1 MYEDFKDMVE
11 DLQLVIPSTFEECFT
26 YELQILYLKRLIDDI
41 EPGGDYQEEIDNINR
56 KLVTLQSE
64 VVKLKNDVNNLNPDE
79 VQRKLDAMQTE
90 INGVKTS
97 IQTITQNVTT
107 LTGNVNNNTTD
118 IETLTGEMTN
128 VKNTLKNKQNKLTF
142 DATPTAGSQN
152 PVTSDGIKRA
162 IDNIDVGNVQGQLD
176 AIKTEQ
182 TEQNTKIS
190 ANKTEIDS
198 VKEGLAGKQNV
209 LTFDATPT
217 AGSQNPVT
225 SDGIKRAIDN
235 IDVGNV
241 QGQLDAI
248 KTEQTEQN
256 TKISA
261 NKTEIDSVKEG
272 LAGKQNVLTFD
283 ATPTAGSQN
292 PVTSDGI
299 KRAIDNIDVGNVQG
313 QLDAIKT
320 EQTEQNKKIS
330 DNKTAVDSVKES
342 VANQET
348 DITALQETTAGHTT
362 AIEGLQTGKQ
372 NVLTFDATPTA
383 GSQNPV
389 TSDGIKKAIDA
400 SAGGGGG
407 GGTGECDYVV
417 KTLTS
422 SFSLNLTN
430 NKTVAYEIYGGTIVR
445 HTDITIQSISVYAG
459 DGKLLINL
467 PKADNTFSHENLAC
481 YVVLKNIG
489 GGYAQ
494 VPVITKNTGVAL
506 SFNAGPIIVDIN
518 NRLYIIFVFYNLTP
532 IS

>member
-26 YELQILYLKRLIDDI
+26 YELQILYLKQLIDNI
-41 EPGGDYQEEIDNINR
+41 EPGGDYQEEIDNINK
-56 KLVTLQSE
+56 KLVALQSE
-64 VVKLKNDVNNLNPDE
+64 VTKLKNDVNNLNPDE

-118 IETLTGEMTN
+118 IETLTGEMTD

-162 IDNIDVGNVQGQLD
+162 IDNIDVGNVQEQLD
-176 AIKTEQ
+176 AIKQEQ

-190 ANKTEIDS
+190 SNKTEIDS
-198 VKEGLAGKQNV
+198 LKVDLAGKQNV
-209 LTFDATPT
+209 LTFDSTPT
-217 AGSQNPVT
+217 AGSNNPVT

-235 IDVGNV
+235 VDVGNV
-241 QGQLDAI
+241 Q
-248 KTEQTEQN
+248 E
-256 TKISA
+256 
-261 NKTEIDSVKEG
+261 
-272 LAGKQNVLTFD
+272 
-283 ATPTAGSQN
+283 
-292 PVTSDGI
+292 
-299 KRAIDNIDVGNVQG
+299 

-330 DNKTAVDSVKES
+330 DNKNEIDSVKES

-372 NVLTFDATPTA
+372 NVLTFDSTPTA
-383 GSQNPV
+383 GSNNPV

-407 GGTGECDYVV
+407 GTGESDFVV

-422 SFSLNLTN
+422 SLSLNLTN
-430 NKTVAYEIYGGTIVR
+430 NKTVTYELSPSGIAR
-445 HTDITIQSISVYAG
+445 RTDIKISSISVLVG
-459 DGKLLINL
+459 SDEKVLINL

-481 YVVLKNIG
+481 YVKLTNIG
-489 GGYAQ
+489 DAYAQ
-494 VPVITKNTGVAL
+494 VPVKTKNTGVIL
-506 SFNAGPIIVDIN
+506 SFDAGPIIMDIN
-518 NRLYIIFVFYNLTP
+518 NHLYIVFVFYNLIP

>member
-26 YELQILYLKRLIDDI
+26 YELQILYLKRLIDNI

-64 VVKLKNDVNNLNPDE
+64 VTKLKNDVNNLNPDE

-107 LTGNVNNNTTD
+107 LTENVNTNTTD

-128 VKNTLKNKQNKLTF
+128 VKNTLNNKQNKLTF
-142 DATPTAGSQN
+142 DATPTAGSNN

-162 IDNIDVGNVQGQLD
+162 LDNIDVGNVQEQLD
-176 AIKTEQ
+176 VIKTEQ
-182 TEQNTKIS
+182 REQNTKIS

-198 VKEGLAGKQNV
+198 VKEDLAGKQNV

-217 AGSQNPVT
+217 AGSNNPVT
-225 SDGIKRAIDN
+225 SDGIKKALDN
-235 IDVGNV
+235 V
-241 QGQLDAI
+241 
-248 KTEQTEQN
+248 
-256 TKISA
+256 
-261 NKTEIDSVKEG
+261 
-272 LAGKQNVLTFD
+272 
-283 ATPTAGSQN
+283 
-292 PVTSDGI
+292 
-299 KRAIDNIDVGNVQG
+299 DVGNVQG

-372 NVLTFDATPTA
+372 NVLTFDTTPTA

-407 GGTGECDYVV
+407 GGGTGESDFVV

-422 SFSLNLTN
+422 SLSLNLTN
-430 NKTVAYEIYGGTIVR
+430 NKTVTYEIGSGTIVR
-445 HTDITIQSISVYAG
+445 RTDITIKSISVSVG
-459 DGKLLINL
+459 NGEKVLINL
-467 PKADNTFSHENLAC
+467 PKADNTWSHENLAC
-481 YVVLKNIG
+481 YVELKNIG
-489 GGYAQ
+489 GSYAQ
-494 VPVITKNTGVAL
+494 VPVKTTNTGIVL
-506 SFNAGPIIVDIN
+506 SFDAGPIIIDIN
-518 NRLYIIFVFYNLTP
+518 NHLYIVFVFYNLIP

>member
-26 YELQILYLKRLIDDI
+26 YELQILYLKRLIDNI
-41 EPGGDYQEEIDNINR
+41 EPGSDYQEEIDNINR

-64 VVKLKNDVNNLNPDE
+64 VNKLKNDVNNLNPDE

-107 LTGNVNNNTTD
+107 LTGNVNTNTTD
-118 IETLTGEMTN
+118 IETLTGELTN
-128 VKNTLKNKQNKLTF
+128 VKNTLNNKQNKLTF

-162 IDNIDVGNVQGQLD
+162 LDNIDVGNVQEQLD

-182 TEQNTKIS
+182 REQNTKIS
-190 ANKTEIDS
+190 SNKTEIDS
-198 VKEGLAGKQNV
+198 VKEDLAGKQNV

-217 AGSQNPVT
+217 AGSNNPVT

-235 IDVGNV
+235 VDVGNV
-241 QGQLDAI
+241 QEQLDAI
-248 KTEQTEQN
+248 K
-256 TKISA
+256 
-261 NKTEIDSVKEG
+261 
-272 LAGKQNVLTFD
+272 L
-283 ATPTAGSQN
+283 
-292 PVTSDGI
+292 
-299 KRAIDNIDVGNVQG
+299 
-313 QLDAIKT
+313 

-330 DNKTAVDSVKES
+330 DNKTSVDSVKES

-407 GGTGECDYVV
+407 GGTGESDFVV

-422 SFSLNLTN
+422 SLSLNLTN
-430 NKTVAYEIYGGTIVR
+430 NKTVTYELSPSGVVR
-445 HTDITIQSISVYAG
+445 HTDIKISSISVTVG
-459 DGKLLINL
+459 SGEKVLINL
-467 PKADNTFSHENLAC
+467 PKADNTFSHENLSC
-481 YVVLKNIG
+481 YVELTNIG
-489 GGYAQ
+489 GTYAQ
-494 VPVITKNTGVAL
+494 VPVKTKNTGVVL
-506 SFNAGPIIVDIN
+506 SVDAGPIIMDIN
-518 NRLYIIFVFYNLTP
+518 NHLYIVFVFYNLIP

>member
-26 YELQILYLKRLIDDI
+26 YELQILYLKRLIDNI

-64 VVKLKNDVNNLNPDE
+64 VTKLKNDVNNLNPDE

-128 VKNTLKNKQNKLTF
+128 VKNTLNNKQNKLTF
-142 DATPTAGSQN
+142 DATPTAGSNN

-162 IDNIDVGNVQGQLD
+162 LDNIDVGNVQEQLD

-182 TEQNTKIS
+182 REQNTKIS

-217 AGSQNPVT
+217 AGSNNPVT
-225 SDGIKRAIDN
+225 SDGIKKALDN
-235 IDVGNV
+235 VDVGNV
-241 QGQLDAI
+241 Q
-248 KTEQTEQN
+248 E
-256 TKISA
+256 
-261 NKTEIDSVKEG
+261 
-272 LAGKQNVLTFD
+272 
-283 ATPTAGSQN
+283 
-292 PVTSDGI
+292 
-299 KRAIDNIDVGNVQG
+299 

-407 GGTGECDYVV
+407 GTGESDFVV

-422 SFSLNLTN
+422 SLSLNLTN
-430 NKTVAYEIYGGTIVR
+430 NRTVTYEIGGGTLAR
-445 HTDITIQSISVYAG
+445 RTDITIQSISVSVG
-459 DGKLLINL
+459 NNEKVLINL
-467 PKADNTFSHENLAC
+467 PKAEDTWSHENLTC
-481 YVVLKNIG
+481 YVKLKNIG
-489 GGYAQ
+489 GNYAQ
-494 VPVITKNTGVAL
+494 VPVITKNTGVVL
-506 SFNAGPIIVDIN
+506 SVDAGPIIMEIN
-518 NRLYIIFVFYNLTP
+518 NRLYIVFMFYNLIP

>member
-26 YELQILYLKRLIDDI
+26 YELQILYLKNLIDNI

-64 VVKLKNDVNNLNPDE
+64 VAKLKNDVNNLNPDE

-97 IQTITQNVTT
+97 IQTITHNVTT

-128 VKNTLKNKQNKLTF
+128 VKNTLNN
-142 DATPTAGSQN
+142 
-152 PVTSDGIKRA
+152 
-162 IDNIDVGNVQGQLD
+162 
-176 AIKTEQ
+176 
-182 TEQNTKIS
+182 
-190 ANKTEIDS
+190 
-198 VKEGLAGKQNV
+198 KQNV

-235 IDVGNV
+235 VDVGNV
-241 QGQLDAI
+241 Q
-248 KTEQTEQN
+248 E
-256 TKISA
+256 
-261 NKTEIDSVKEG
+261 
-272 LAGKQNVLTFD
+272 
-283 ATPTAGSQN
+283 
-292 PVTSDGI
+292 
-299 KRAIDNIDVGNVQG
+299 

-330 DNKTAVDSVKES
+330 DNKTEIDSVKES

-407 GGTGECDYVV
+407 GGTGESDFVV

-422 SFSLNLTN
+422 SLSLNLTN
-430 NKTVAYEIYGGTIVR
+430 NKTVTYELSPSGVVR
-445 HTDITIQSISVYAG
+445 HTDIKISSISVSVG
-459 DGKLLINL
+459 TNEKVLINL

-481 YVVLKNIG
+481 YVQLTNIG
-489 GGYAQ
+489 GAYAQ
-494 VPVITKNTGVAL
+494 VPVKTKNTGVIL
-506 SFNAGPIIVDIN
+506 SVDAGPIIMDIN
-518 NRLYIIFVFYNLTP
+518 NHLYIVFAFYNLIP

>member
-26 YELQILYLKRLIDDI
+26 YELQILYLKKLIDNI

-56 KLVTLQSE
+56 KLVALQSE
-64 VVKLKNDVNNLNPDE
+64 VTKLKNDVNNLNPDE

-107 LTGNVNNNTTD
+107 LTGNVNTNTTD
-118 IETLTGEMTN
+118 IETLTGEMTD
-128 VKNTLKNKQNKLTF
+128 VKNTLNNKQNKLTF
-142 DATPTAGSQN
+142 DSTPTAGSNN

-162 IDNIDVGNVQGQLD
+162 LDNIDVGNVQEQLD
-176 AIKTEQ
+176 AIKQ
-182 TEQNTKIS
+182 
-190 ANKTEIDS
+190 
-198 VKEGLAGKQNV
+198 
-209 LTFDATPT
+209 
-217 AGSQNPVT
+217 
-225 SDGIKRAIDN
+225 
-235 IDVGNV
+235 
-241 QGQLDAI
+241 
-248 KTEQTEQN
+248 
-256 TKISA
+256 
-261 NKTEIDSVKEG
+261 
-272 LAGKQNVLTFD
+272 
-283 ATPTAGSQN
+283 
-292 PVTSDGI
+292 
-299 KRAIDNIDVGNVQG
+299 
-313 QLDAIKT
+313 

-383 GSQNPV
+383 GSNNPV

-407 GGTGECDYVV
+407 GTGESDFVV

-422 SFSLNLTN
+422 SLSLNIKN
-430 NKTVAYEIYGGTIVR
+430 NRTVTYELSPSGVVR
-445 HTDITIQSISVYAG
+445 HTDITISSISVSVG
-459 DGKLLINL
+459 NNEKVLINL

-481 YVVLKNIG
+481 YVQLNNIG
-489 GGYAQ
+489 GAYAQ
-494 VPVITKNTGVAL
+494 VPVKTKNTGIVTAID
-506 SFNAGPIIVDIN
+506 AGPIIMDIN
-518 NRLYIIFVFYNLTP
+518 NHLYIVFMFYNLIP

>member
-26 YELQILYLKRLIDDI
+26 YELQILYLKNLIDNI

-64 VVKLKNDVNNLNPDE
+64 VAKLKNDVNNLNPDE

-90 INGVKTS
+90 INGVKTN

-107 LTGNVNNNTTD
+107 LTGNVNANTTD

-128 VKNTLKNKQNKLTF
+128 VKNTLNNKQNKLTF
-142 DATPTAGSQN
+142 DATPTAGSNN

-162 IDNIDVGNVQGQLD
+162 LDNIDVGNVQEQLD

-190 ANKTEIDS
+190 NNKREIDS
-198 VKEGLAGKQNV
+198 VKNDLAGKQNV

-225 SDGIKRAIDN
+225 SDGIKKALDN
-235 IDVGNV
+235 VDVGNV

-248 KTEQTEQN
+248 K
-256 TKISA
+256 
-261 NKTEIDSVKEG
+261 
-272 LAGKQNVLTFD
+272 L
-283 ATPTAGSQN
+283 
-292 PVTSDGI
+292 
-299 KRAIDNIDVGNVQG
+299 
-313 QLDAIKT
+313 

-362 AIEGLQTGKQ
+362 AIEAIQTGKQ

-407 GGTGECDYVV
+407 GGGTGESDFVV

-422 SFSLNLTN
+422 SLSLNLTN
-430 NKTVAYEIYGGTIVR
+430 KKTVTYELSPSGVVR
-445 HTDITIQSISVYAG
+445 HTDIEISYISVSVRNNE
-459 DGKLLINL
+459 KVLINL
-467 PKADNTFSHENLAC
+467 PKADNTWSHENLAC
-481 YVVLKNIG
+481 YVQLKNIG
-489 GGYAQ
+489 GSYAQ
-494 VPVITKNTGVAL
+494 VPVKTKNTGVVL
-506 SFNAGPIIVDIN
+506 SIDAGPIIMDIN
-518 NRLYIIFVFYNLTP
+518 NHLYIVFMFYNLIP

>member
-26 YELQILYLKRLIDDI
+26 YELQILYLKRLIDNI

-64 VVKLKNDVNNLNPDE
+64 VAKLKNDVNNLNPDE

-162 IDNIDVGNVQGQLD
+162 IDNIDVGNVQEQLD

-182 TEQNTKIS
+182 REQNTKIS

-217 AGSQNPVT
+217 AGSNNPVT
-225 SDGIKRAIDN
+225 SDGIKRA
-235 IDVGNV
+235 
-241 QGQLDAI
+241 L
-248 KTEQTEQN
+248 
-256 TKISA
+256 
-261 NKTEIDSVKEG
+261 
-272 LAGKQNVLTFD
+272 
-283 ATPTAGSQN
+283 
-292 PVTSDGI
+292 
-299 KRAIDNIDVGNVQG
+299 DNIDVGNVQG

-407 GGTGECDYVV
+407 GGTGESDYVV

-422 SFSLNLTN
+422 SLSLNLTN
-430 NKTVAYEIYGGTIVR
+430 NKTVAYEIGGSTIVR
-445 HTDITIQSISVYAG
+445 HTDITIQSISVYVG
-459 DGKLLINL
+459 NGGKLLINL
-467 PKADNTFSHENLAC
+467 PKADNTLSHENLAC
-481 YVVLKNIG
+481 YVQLKNIG

-494 VPVITKNTGVAL
+494 VPVITKNTGVIL

-518 NRLYIIFVFYNLTP
+518 NRLYIIFVFYNLIP

>member
-26 YELQILYLKRLIDDI
+26 YELQILYLKRLIDNI

-64 VVKLKNDVNNLNPDE
+64 VTKLKNDVNNLNPDE

-128 VKNTLKNKQNKLTF
+128 VKNTLNNKQNKLTF
-142 DATPTAGSQN
+142 DATPTAGSNN

-162 IDNIDVGNVQGQLD
+162 LDNIDVGNVQEQLD

-182 TEQNTKIS
+182 REQNTKIS

-198 VKEGLAGKQNV
+198 VKEDLAGKQNV

-225 SDGIKRAIDN
+225 SDGIKKALDN
-235 IDVGNV
+235 VDVGNV
-241 QGQLDAI
+241 Q
-248 KTEQTEQN
+248 E
-256 TKISA
+256 
-261 NKTEIDSVKEG
+261 
-272 LAGKQNVLTFD
+272 
-283 ATPTAGSQN
+283 
-292 PVTSDGI
+292 
-299 KRAIDNIDVGNVQG
+299 

-330 DNKTAVDSVKES
+330 DNKTQIDSVKES

-362 AIEGLQTGKQ
+362 AIEALQTGKQ

-407 GGTGECDYVV
+407 GGTGESDFVV

-422 SFSLNLTN
+422 SLSLNLTN
-430 NKTVAYEIYGGTIVR
+430 KRTVAYEIGSGTIVR
-445 HTDITIQSISVYAG
+445 RTDITIQSISVSVG
-459 DGKLLINL
+459 TGEKVLINL
-467 PKADNTFSHENLAC
+467 PKADDTFSHENLAC
-481 YVVLKNIG
+481 YVQLTNIG
-489 GGYAQ
+489 GAYAQ
-494 VPVITKNTGVAL
+494 VPVKTKNTGVIL
-506 SFNAGPIIVDIN
+506 SVDAGPIIMDIN
-518 NRLYIIFVFYNLTP
+518 NHLYIIFVFYNLIP

>member
-26 YELQILYLKRLIDDI
+26 YELQILYLKRLIDNI

-64 VVKLKNDVNNLNPDE
+64 VAKLKNDVNNLNPDE

-107 LTGNVNNNTTD
+107 LTGEVNNNTTD

-128 VKNTLKNKQNKLTF
+128 VKNTLNNKQNKLTF
-142 DATPTAGSQN
+142 DATPTAGSNN

-162 IDNIDVGNVQGQLD
+162 IDNVDVGNVQEQLD
-176 AIKTEQ
+176 AIKLEQ
-182 TEQNTKIS
+182 TEQNKKIS
-190 ANKTEIDS
+190 DNKTAVDS
-198 VKEGLAGKQNV
+198 VKEDLAGKQNV

-217 AGSQNPVT
+217 AGSNNPVT

-235 IDVGNV
+235 VDVGNV
-241 QGQLDAI
+241 QEQLDAI
-248 KTEQTEQN
+248 K
-256 TKISA
+256 
-261 NKTEIDSVKEG
+261 
-272 LAGKQNVLTFD
+272 L
-283 ATPTAGSQN
+283 
-292 PVTSDGI
+292 
-299 KRAIDNIDVGNVQG
+299 
-313 QLDAIKT
+313 

-362 AIEGLQTGKQ
+362 AIEALQTGKQ
-372 NVLTFDATPTA
+372 NVLTFDSTPTA

-407 GGTGECDYVV
+407 GGGTGESDFVV

-422 SFSLNLTN
+422 SLSLNLTN
-430 NKTVAYEIYGGTIVR
+430 NRTVTYELSPSGVVR
-445 HTDITIQSISVYAG
+445 HTDITIQSISVLVG
-459 DGKLLINL
+459 NNGKVLINL
-467 PKADNTFSHENLAC
+467 PKDDNTFSHENLAC
-481 YVVLKNIG
+481 YVQLKNIG
-489 GGYAQ
+489 GAYTQ
-494 VPVITKNTGVAL
+494 VAVITKNTGIIL
-506 SFNAGPIIVDIN
+506 SVDAGPIIMDIN
-518 NRLYIIFVFYNLTP
+518 NNLYIVFCFYNLIP

>member
-26 YELQILYLKRLIDDI
+26 YELQILYLKNLIDNI

-56 KLVTLQSE
+56 KLVALQSE
-64 VVKLKNDVNNLNPDE
+64 VTKLKNDVNNLNPDE

-107 LTGNVNNNTTD
+107 LTGNVNANTTD

-128 VKNTLKNKQNKLTF
+128 VKNTLNNKQNKLTF
-142 DATPTAGSQN
+142 DATPTAGSQNPVTSDGIKKAIDNVDVGNVQEQLDAIKAEQTEQNNKISSNKREIDTVKGELSGKQNVLTFDSTPTAGSQN

-176 AIKTEQ
+176 AIK
-182 TEQNTKIS
+182 
-190 ANKTEIDS
+190 A
-198 VKEGLAGKQNV
+198 
-209 LTFDATPT
+209 
-217 AGSQNPVT
+217 
-225 SDGIKRAIDN
+225 
-235 IDVGNV
+235 
-241 QGQLDAI
+241 
-248 KTEQTEQN
+248 
-256 TKISA
+256 
-261 NKTEIDSVKEG
+261 
-272 LAGKQNVLTFD
+272 
-283 ATPTAGSQN
+283 
-292 PVTSDGI
+292 
-299 KRAIDNIDVGNVQG
+299 
-313 QLDAIKT
+313 

-372 NVLTFDATPTA
+372 NVLTFDSTPTA

-407 GGTGECDYVV
+407 GGGTGESDFVV

-422 SFSLNLTN
+422 SLLLNLTN
-430 NKTVAYEIYGGTIVR
+430 KKTVTYVLSSSGVVR
-445 HTDITIQSISVYAG
+445 DTDIEISSISVSLGYNE
-459 DGKLLINL
+459 KVLINL
-467 PKADNTFSHENLAC
+467 PKAENTWSHENLAC
-481 YVVLKNIG
+481 YVQLKNIG
-489 GGYAQ
+489 GAYAQ
-494 VPVITKNTGVAL
+494 VPVKTKNTGVVL
-506 SFNAGPIIVDIN
+506 SVDAGPIIMDIN
-518 NRLYIIFVFYNLTP
+518 NRLYIVFMFYNLVP

>member
-26 YELQILYLKRLIDDI
+26 YELQILYLKKLIDNI

-56 KLVTLQSE
+56 KLITLQGE
-64 VVKLKNDVNNLNPDE
+64 VAKLKNDVNNLNPDE

-107 LTGNVNNNTTD
+107 LTGNVNTNTTD

-128 VKNTLKNKQNKLTF
+128 VKNTLNNKQNKLTF

-162 IDNIDVGNVQGQLD
+162 LDNIDVGNVQEQLD

-182 TEQNTKIS
+182 TEQNNKIS
-190 ANKTEIDS
+190 SNKTEIDS
-198 VKEGLAGKQNV
+198 VKEELAGKQNV

-225 SDGIKRAIDN
+225 SDGIKRA
-235 IDVGNV
+235 
-241 QGQLDAI
+241 L
-248 KTEQTEQN
+248 
-256 TKISA
+256 
-261 NKTEIDSVKEG
+261 
-272 LAGKQNVLTFD
+272 
-283 ATPTAGSQN
+283 
-292 PVTSDGI
+292 
-299 KRAIDNIDVGNVQG
+299 DNIDVGNVQG

-330 DNKTAVDSVKES
+330 DNKTEIDSVKES

-362 AIEGLQTGKQ
+362 AIEALQTGKQ

-407 GGTGECDYVV
+407 GTGESDFVV

-422 SFSLNLTN
+422 SLSLNLKN
-430 NKTVAYEIYGGTIVR
+430 NRTVTYELSPSGVVR
-445 HTDITIQSISVYAG
+445 HTDIEISSITVSVG
-459 DGKLLINL
+459 TDEKVLISL
-467 PKADNTFSHENLAC
+467 PKNDNTFSHDNLAC
-481 YVVLKNIG
+481 YVQLKNIG
-489 GGYAQ
+489 GNYAQ
-494 VPVITKNTGVAL
+494 VPVKTKNTGVVT
-506 SFNAGPIIVDIN
+506 SIDAGPIIMDIN
-518 NRLYIIFVFYNLTP
+518 NHLYIVFMFYNLIP

>member
-26 YELQILYLKRLIDDI
+26 YELQILYLKNLIDNI

-64 VVKLKNDVNNLNPDE
+64 VAKLKNDVNNLNPDE

-107 LTGNVNNNTTD
+107 LTGNVNTNTTD

-128 VKNTLKNKQNKLTF
+128 VKNTLKN
-142 DATPTAGSQN
+142 
-152 PVTSDGIKRA
+152 
-162 IDNIDVGNVQGQLD
+162 
-176 AIKTEQ
+176 
-182 TEQNTKIS
+182 
-190 ANKTEIDS
+190 
-198 VKEGLAGKQNV
+198 KQNV

-241 QGQLDAI
+241 QEQLDAI
-248 KTEQTEQN
+248 EHEQTEQN

-261 NKTEIDSVKEG
+261 NKTEIDSVKEEM
-272 LAGKQNVLTFD
+272 AGKQNVLSFD

-299 KRAIDNIDVGNVQG
+299 KRAIDNVDVGNVQE

-330 DNKTAVDSVKES
+330 DNKTEIDSVKES

-372 NVLTFDATPTA
+372 NVLTFDTTPTA

-407 GGTGECDYVV
+407 GGTGESDYVV
-417 KTLTS
+417 KTLNS
-422 SFSLNLTN
+422 SLSLNNLTN
-430 NKTVAYEIYGGTIVR
+430 NKTITYELSPSGVVR
-445 HTDITIQSISVYAG
+445 HTDIKISSISLSVG
-459 DGKLLINL
+459 DGGKVLINL

-481 YVVLKNIG
+481 YVQLTNIG
-489 GGYAQ
+489 GAYAQ
-494 VPVITKNTGVAL
+494 VPVKTKNTGIIL
-506 SFNAGPIIVDIN
+506 SVDAGPIILDIN
-518 NRLYIIFVFYNLTP
+518 NHLYIVFVFYNLIP

>member
-1 MYEDFKDMVE
+1 MYEDFKDMIE

-26 YELQILYLKRLIDDI
+26 YELQILYLKRLIDNI

-56 KLVTLQSE
+56 KLVALQSE
-64 VVKLKNDVNNLNPDE
+64 VTKLKNDVNNLNPDE

-107 LTGNVNNNTTD
+107 LTGNVNTNTTD

-128 VKNTLKNKQNKLTF
+128 VKNTLNNKQNVLTF
-142 DATPTAGSQN
+142 DTTPTAGSNN

-162 IDNIDVGNVQGQLD
+162 IDNIDVGNVQEQLD
-176 AIKTEQ
+176 AIEQEQ

-190 ANKTEIDS
+190 SNKTEIDS
-198 VKEGLAGKQNV
+198 VKVDLAGKQNV

-217 AGSQNPVT
+217 AGSNNPVT

-235 IDVGNV
+235 VDVGNV
-241 QGQLDAI
+241 Q
-248 KTEQTEQN
+248 E
-256 TKISA
+256 
-261 NKTEIDSVKEG
+261 
-272 LAGKQNVLTFD
+272 
-283 ATPTAGSQN
+283 
-292 PVTSDGI
+292 
-299 KRAIDNIDVGNVQG
+299 

-330 DNKTAVDSVKES
+330 DNKTEIDSVKES

-372 NVLTFDATPTA
+372 NVLTFDTTPTA

-407 GGTGECDYVV
+407 GTGETQFKQHIFD
-417 KTLTS
+417 THA
-422 SFSLNLTN
+422 SFIISRTD
-430 NKTVAYEIYGGTIVR
+430 TVAYEPTSSGFVR
-445 HTDITIQSISVYAG
+445 HTDIAVGSVSFKDNDSVY
-459 DGKLLINL
+459 L
-467 PKADNTFSHENLAC
+467 PKSGVYSAIVNARVS
-481 YVVLKNIG
+481 LKRIG
-489 GGYAQ
+489 YFDTMIPVTLYPNGIGVGGSGAFF
-494 VPVITKNTGVAL
+494 TL
-506 SFNAGPIIVDIN
+506 DIN
-518 NRLYIIFVFYNLTP
+518 NTLYFVNLVYENKYV

>member
-26 YELQILYLKRLIDDI
+26 YELQILYLKKLIDNI

-64 VVKLKNDVNNLNPDE
+64 VTKLKNDVNNLNPDE

-107 LTGNVNNNTTD
+107 LTGNVNTNTTD

-128 VKNTLKNKQNKLTF
+128 VKNTLKNKQDKLTF
-142 DATPTAGSQN
+142 DSTPTAGSNN

-162 IDNIDVGNVQGQLD
+162 LDNIDVGNVQEQLD

-182 TEQNTKIS
+182 TEQNNKIS
-190 ANKTEIDS
+190 SNKTEIDS
-198 VKEGLAGKQNV
+198 VKEELAGKQNV

-235 IDVGNV
+235 VDVGNV
-241 QGQLDAI
+241 QEQLDAI
-248 KTEQTEQN
+248 KQ
-256 TKISA
+256 
-261 NKTEIDSVKEG
+261 
-272 LAGKQNVLTFD
+272 
-283 ATPTAGSQN
+283 
-292 PVTSDGI
+292 
-299 KRAIDNIDVGNVQG
+299 
-313 QLDAIKT
+313 

-372 NVLTFDATPTA
+372 NVLTFDSTPTA

-407 GGTGECDYVV
+407 GTGESNFVV
-417 KTLTS
+417 KTLTPS
-422 SFSLNLTN
+422 LSLNIKN
-430 NKTVAYEIYGGTIVR
+430 NRTVTYELSPAGIAR
-445 HTDITIQSISVYAG
+445 HTDITIQSISVIVGYNE
-459 DGKLLINL
+459 KVLINL
-467 PKADNTFSHENLAC
+467 PKGDNTFSHENLAC
-481 YVVLKNIG
+481 YVQLTNIG
-489 GGYAQ
+489 GAYAQ
-494 VPVITKNTGVAL
+494 VPVKTKNTGIIL
-506 SFNAGPIIVDIN
+506 SVDAGPIIMDIN
-518 NRLYIIFVFYNLTP
+518 NRLYIVFVFYNLIP

>member
-26 YELQILYLKRLIDDI
+26 YELQILYLKNLIDNI

-56 KLVTLQSE
+56 KLVALQSE
-64 VVKLKNDVNNLNPDE
+64 VTKLKNDVNNLNPDE

-107 LTGNVNNNTTD
+107 LTGNVNTNTTD

-128 VKNTLKNKQNKLTF
+128 VKNTLNNKQNVLTF

-152 PVTSDGIKRA
+152 PVTSAGIKRA
-162 IDNIDVGNVQGQLD
+162 LDNIDVGNVQEQLE
-176 AIKTEQ
+176 AIEREQ
-182 TEQNTKIS
+182 TEQNNKIS
-190 ANKTEIDS
+190 SNKTEIDS

-217 AGSQNPVT
+217 EGSNNPVT
-225 SDGIKRAIDN
+225 SDGIKKAIDN
-235 IDVGNV
+235 VDVGNV
-241 QGQLDAI
+241 Q
-248 KTEQTEQN
+248 E
-256 TKISA
+256 
-261 NKTEIDSVKEG
+261 
-272 LAGKQNVLTFD
+272 
-283 ATPTAGSQN
+283 
-292 PVTSDGI
+292 
-299 KRAIDNIDVGNVQG
+299 

-330 DNKTAVDSVKES
+330 DNKTAIDSVKES

-372 NVLTFDATPTA
+372 NVLTFDATPTE

-407 GGTGECDYVV
+407 GGGTGETQFKQHTFDSHVIF
-417 KTLTS
+417 TITR
-422 SFSLNLTN
+422 TD
-430 NKTVAYEIYGGTIVR
+430 TVAYEPTSTGFVR
-445 HTDITIQSISVYAG
+445 HTDMSVGSVSFMNSDSVY
-459 DGKLLINL
+459 L
-467 PKADNTFSHENLAC
+467 PKSGVYSAIVQAR
-481 YVVLKNIG
+481 
-489 GGYAQ
+489 
-494 VPVITKNTGVAL
+494 VAL
-506 SFNAGPIIVDIN
+506 KRIGYFDTMIPVTLYPNGIGVGGSGAFFTLDIN
-518 NRLYIIFVFYNLTP
+518 HTLYFVNLVYENKYV

>member
-26 YELQILYLKRLIDDI
+26 YELQILYLKRLIDNI

-56 KLVTLQSE
+56 KLVSLQSE
-64 VVKLKNDVNNLNPDE
+64 VTKLKNDVNNLNPDE

-97 IQTITQNVTT
+97 IQTITQNVTA
-107 LTGNVNNNTTD
+107 LTGNVNTNTTD

-128 VKNTLKNKQNKLTF
+128 VKNTLNNKQNVLTF
-142 DATPTAGSQN
+142 DATPTAGSNN

-162 IDNIDVGNVQGQLD
+162 LDNIDVGNVQEQLD

-182 TEQNTKIS
+182 REQNTKIS
-190 ANKTEIDS
+190 SNKTEIDA

-235 IDVGNV
+235 VDVGNV
-241 QGQLDAI
+241 QEQLDAI
-248 KTEQTEQN
+248 KTEQREQN
-256 TKISA
+256 TKISS
-261 NKTEIDSVKEG
+261 NKTEI
-272 LAGKQNVLTFD
+272 
-283 ATPTAGSQN
+283 
-292 PVTSDGI
+292 
-299 KRAIDNIDVGNVQG
+299 
-313 QLDAIKT
+313 
-320 EQTEQNKKIS
+320 
-330 DNKTAVDSVKES
+330 DSVKES

-362 AIEGLQTGKQ
+362 AIEALQTGKQ
-372 NVLTFDATPTA
+372 NVLTFDSTPTA

-407 GGTGECDYVV
+407 GGTGESDFVV

-422 SFSLNLTN
+422 SLSLNLTN
-430 NKTVAYEIYGGTIVR
+430 NKTVTYELSPSGVVR
-445 HTDITIQSISVYAG
+445 HTDVKISSISVSVG
-459 DGKLLINL
+459 NGEKVLINL

-481 YVVLKNIG
+481 YVQLTNIG
-489 GGYAQ
+489 GAYAQ
-494 VPVITKNTGVAL
+494 VPVKTKNTGIIL
-506 SFNAGPIIVDIN
+506 SVDAGPIIMDIN
-518 NRLYIIFVFYNLTP
+518 NHLYIVFVFYNLIP

>member
-26 YELQILYLKRLIDDI
+26 YELQILYLKNLIDNI

-56 KLVTLQSE
+56 KLVALQSE
-64 VVKLKNDVNNLNPDE
+64 VAKLKSDVNNLNPDE

-107 LTGNVNNNTTD
+107 LTGNVNTNTTD

-128 VKNTLKNKQNKLTF
+128 VKNTLNN
-142 DATPTAGSQN
+142 
-152 PVTSDGIKRA
+152 
-162 IDNIDVGNVQGQLD
+162 
-176 AIKTEQ
+176 
-182 TEQNTKIS
+182 
-190 ANKTEIDS
+190 
-198 VKEGLAGKQNV
+198 KQNV

-235 IDVGNV
+235 IDVSNV
-241 QGQLDAI
+241 QEQLDAI
-248 KTEQTEQN
+248 KLEQAEQN
-256 TKISA
+256 TKISD
-261 NKTEIDSVKEG
+261 NKREIDSVKVD
-272 LAGKQNVLTFD
+272 LSGKQNVLTFD

-299 KRAIDNIDVGNVQG
+299 KKAIDNIDVGNVQV
-313 QLDAIKT
+313 QLDAIKS
-320 EQTEQNKKIS
+320 EQTEQNTKIS
-330 DNKTAVDSVKES
+330 DNKMEIDSVKES

-407 GGTGECDYVV
+407 TGESEYVLKIIDKDLRLNIMNSATV
-417 KTLTS
+417 TYELS
-422 SFSLNLTN
+422 SSGVT
-430 NKTVAYEIYGGTIVR
+430 R
-445 HTDITIQSISVYAG
+445 RTDIEISYISVSADNRSKFLLHLPKDAYSISHDVLYG
-459 DGKLLINL
+459 
-467 PKADNTFSHENLAC
+467 
-481 YVVLKNIG
+481 YVELKNIG
-489 GGYAQ
+489 GCSAEI
-494 VPVITKNTGVAL
+494 PVRPTSRGIVIAKN
-506 SFNAGPIIVDIN
+506 SGPLILDIN
-518 NRLYIIFVFYNLTP
+518 NHLYIVFPSYNLTT

>member
-26 YELQILYLKRLIDDI
+26 YELQILYLKRLIDNI

-56 KLVTLQSE
+56 KLVSLQSE
-64 VVKLKNDVNNLNPDE
+64 VTKLKNDVNNLNPDE

-97 IQTITQNVTT
+97 IQTITQNVTA
-107 LTGNVNNNTTD
+107 LTGNVNTNTTD

-128 VKNTLKNKQNKLTF
+128 VKNTLNNKQNVLTFDATPTAGSNNPVTSDGIKRALDNIDVGNVQEQLDAIEQEQTEQNTKISDNKREIDTVKQSIAGKQDKLTF

-162 IDNIDVGNVQGQLD
+162 IDNVDVGNVQEQLD

-182 TEQNTKIS
+182 REQNTKIS
-190 ANKTEIDS
+190 SNKTEI
-198 VKEGLAGKQNV
+198 
-209 LTFDATPT
+209 
-217 AGSQNPVT
+217 
-225 SDGIKRAIDN
+225 
-235 IDVGNV
+235 
-241 QGQLDAI
+241 
-248 KTEQTEQN
+248 
-256 TKISA
+256 
-261 NKTEIDSVKEG
+261 
-272 LAGKQNVLTFD
+272 
-283 ATPTAGSQN
+283 
-292 PVTSDGI
+292 
-299 KRAIDNIDVGNVQG
+299 
-313 QLDAIKT
+313 
-320 EQTEQNKKIS
+320 
-330 DNKTAVDSVKES
+330 DSVKES

-362 AIEGLQTGKQ
+362 AIEALQTGKQ
-372 NVLTFDATPTA
+372 NVLTFDSTPTA

-407 GGTGECDYVV
+407 GGTGESDFVV

-422 SFSLNLTN
+422 SLSLNLTN
-430 NKTVAYEIYGGTIVR
+430 NKTVTYELSSSGVVR
-445 HTDITIQSISVYAG
+445 HTDIKISSISVSVG
-459 DGKLLINL
+459 TNEKVLINL

-481 YVVLKNIG
+481 YVQLTNIG
-489 GGYAQ
+489 DAYAQ
-494 VPVITKNTGVAL
+494 VPVKTKNTGIIL
-506 SFNAGPIIVDIN
+506 SVDAGPIIMDIN
-518 NRLYIIFVFYNLTP
+518 NHLYIVFVFYNLIP

>member
-1 MYEDFKDMVE
+1 M
-11 DLQLVIPSTFEECFT
+11 
-26 YELQILYLKRLIDDI
+26 
-41 EPGGDYQEEIDNINR
+41 
-56 KLVTLQSE
+56 
-64 VVKLKNDVNNLNPDE
+64 
-79 VQRKLDAMQTE
+79 
-90 INGVKTS
+90 
-97 IQTITQNVTT
+97 
-107 LTGNVNNNTTD
+107 
-118 IETLTGEMTN
+118 
-128 VKNTLKNKQNKLTF
+128 
-142 DATPTAGSQN
+142 
-152 PVTSDGIKRA
+152 
-162 IDNIDVGNVQGQLD
+162 
-176 AIKTEQ
+176 
-182 TEQNTKIS
+182 
-190 ANKTEIDS
+190 
-198 VKEGLAGKQNV
+198 
-209 LTFDATPT
+209 
-217 AGSQNPVT
+217 
-225 SDGIKRAIDN
+225 
-235 IDVGNV
+235 
-241 QGQLDAI
+241 DAI

-430 NKTVAYEIYGGTIVR
+430 NKTVAYEIGGGTIVR
-445 HTDITIQSISVYAG
+445 HTDITIQSISVYAA

-481 YVVLKNIG
+481 YVELKNIG

-494 VPVITKNTGVAL
+494 VPVITTNTGVAL
-506 SFNAGPIIVDIN
+506 SFNAGPIIVDIK

>member
-26 YELQILYLKRLIDDI
+26 YELQILYLKNLIDNI

-64 VVKLKNDVNNLNPDE
+64 VAKLKNDVNNLNPDE

-107 LTGNVNNNTTD
+107 LTGNVNTNTTD
-118 IETLTGEMTN
+118 IETLTGEMNN
-128 VKNTLKNKQNKLTF
+128 VKNTLKNKQDKLTF

-162 IDNIDVGNVQGQLD
+162 IDNIDVGNVQEQLD
-176 AIKTEQ
+176 AIEHEQ

-198 VKEGLAGKQNV
+198 VKEEMAGKQNV
-209 LTFDATPT
+209 LSFDATPT

-235 IDVGNV
+235 VDVGNV
-241 QGQLDAI
+241 Q
-248 KTEQTEQN
+248 E
-256 TKISA
+256 
-261 NKTEIDSVKEG
+261 
-272 LAGKQNVLTFD
+272 
-283 ATPTAGSQN
+283 
-292 PVTSDGI
+292 
-299 KRAIDNIDVGNVQG
+299 

-330 DNKTAVDSVKES
+330 DNKTEIDSVKES

-372 NVLTFDATPTA
+372 NVLTFDTTPTA

-407 GGTGECDYVV
+407 GGTGESDYVV
-417 KTLTS
+417 KTLNS
-422 SFSLNLTN
+422 SLSLNNLTN
-430 NKTVAYEIYGGTIVR
+430 NKTITYELSPSGVVR
-445 HTDITIQSISVYAG
+445 HTDIKISSISLSVG
-459 DGKLLINL
+459 DGGKVLINL

-481 YVVLKNIG
+481 YVQLTNIG
-489 GGYAQ
+489 GAYAQ
-494 VPVITKNTGVAL
+494 VPVKTKNTGIIL
-506 SFNAGPIIVDIN
+506 SVDAGPIILDIN
-518 NRLYIIFVFYNLTP
+518 NHLYIVFVFYNLIP

>member
-26 YELQILYLKRLIDDI
+26 YELQILYLKKLIDNI

-56 KLVTLQSE
+56 KLVALQSE
-64 VVKLKNDVNNLNPDE
+64 VTKLKNDVNNLNPDE

-107 LTGNVNNNTTD
+107 LTGNVNSNTTD

-128 VKNTLKNKQNKLTF
+128 VKNTLKNKQDKLTF
-142 DATPTAGSQN
+142 DATPTAGSNN

-162 IDNIDVGNVQGQLD
+162 LDNIDVGNVQEQLD

-182 TEQNTKIS
+182 REQNTKIS
-190 ANKTEIDS
+190 SNKTEIDS
-198 VKEGLAGKQNV
+198 VKEDLAGKQNV

-225 SDGIKRAIDN
+225 SDGIKKAIDN
-235 IDVGNV
+235 VDVGNV
-241 QGQLDAI
+241 QEQLDAI
-248 KTEQTEQN
+248 KQ
-256 TKISA
+256 
-261 NKTEIDSVKEG
+261 
-272 LAGKQNVLTFD
+272 
-283 ATPTAGSQN
+283 
-292 PVTSDGI
+292 
-299 KRAIDNIDVGNVQG
+299 
-313 QLDAIKT
+313 

-362 AIEGLQTGKQ
+362 AIEALQTEKQ

-407 GGTGECDYVV
+407 GGTGESDFVV

-422 SFSLNLTN
+422 SLKLNLKN
-430 NKTVAYEIYGGTIVR
+430 NKTVTYELSPSGVVR
-445 HTDITIQSISVYAG
+445 HTDITISSISVTVGYNE
-459 DGKLLINL
+459 KVLINL
-467 PKADNTFSHENLAC
+467 PKADNSFSHENLAC
-481 YVVLKNIG
+481 YVKLTNIG
-489 GGYAQ
+489 GAYAQ
-494 VPVITKNTGVAL
+494 VPVKTKNTGIATAID
-506 SFNAGPIIVDIN
+506 AGPIIMDIN
-518 NRLYIIFVFYNLTP
+518 NHLYVVFMFYNLIP

>member
-26 YELQILYLKRLIDDI
+26 YELQILYLKNLIDNI

-64 VVKLKNDVNNLNPDE
+64 VTKLKNDVNNLNPDE

-107 LTGNVNNNTTD
+107 LTGNVNTNTTD

-128 VKNTLKNKQNKLTF
+128 VKNTLNN
-142 DATPTAGSQN
+142 
-152 PVTSDGIKRA
+152 
-162 IDNIDVGNVQGQLD
+162 
-176 AIKTEQ
+176 
-182 TEQNTKIS
+182 
-190 ANKTEIDS
+190 
-198 VKEGLAGKQNV
+198 
-209 LTFDATPT
+209 
-217 AGSQNPVT
+217 
-225 SDGIKRAIDN
+225 
-235 IDVGNV
+235 
-241 QGQLDAI
+241 
-248 KTEQTEQN
+248 
-256 TKISA
+256 
-261 NKTEIDSVKEG
+261 
-272 LAGKQNVLTFD
+272 KQNVLTFD

-330 DNKTAVDSVKES
+330 DNKTEIDSVKES

-348 DITALQETTAGHTT
+348 DITSLQETTAGHTT

-407 GGTGECDYVV
+407 GGTGESDYVV

-422 SFSLNLTN
+422 SLSLNLTN
-430 NKTVAYEIYGGTIVR
+430 NKTVTYELSPSGVVR
-445 HTDITIQSISVYAG
+445 HTDIKISSISVSVG
-459 DGKLLINL
+459 TNEKVLINL

-481 YVVLKNIG
+481 YVQLTNIG
-489 GGYAQ
+489 GAYAQ
-494 VPVITKNTGVAL
+494 VPVKTKNTGVIL
-506 SFNAGPIIVDIN
+506 SVDAGPIIMDIN
-518 NRLYIIFVFYNLTP
+518 NHLYIVFVFYNSIP

>member
-26 YELQILYLKRLIDDI
+26 YELQILYLKKLIDNI

-64 VVKLKNDVNNLNPDE
+64 VTKLKNDVNNLNPDE

-118 IETLTGEMTN
+118 IETLTGEMAD
-128 VKNTLKNKQNKLTF
+128 VKNTLNNKQNVLTF

-162 IDNIDVGNVQGQLD
+162 LDNIDVGNVQEQLD
-176 AIKTEQ
+176 VIKTEQ
-182 TEQNTKIS
+182 REQNTKIS
-190 ANKTEIDS
+190 SNKTEIDS
-198 VKEGLAGKQNV
+198 VKEELAGKQNV

-235 IDVGNV
+235 VDVGNV
-241 QGQLDAI
+241 Q
-248 KTEQTEQN
+248 E
-256 TKISA
+256 
-261 NKTEIDSVKEG
+261 
-272 LAGKQNVLTFD
+272 
-283 ATPTAGSQN
+283 
-292 PVTSDGI
+292 
-299 KRAIDNIDVGNVQG
+299 

-330 DNKTAVDSVKES
+330 DNKTQIDSVKES

-372 NVLTFDATPTA
+372 NVLTFDSTPTA

-407 GGTGECDYVV
+407 GTGETQFTQHTFD
-417 KTLTS
+417 S
-422 SFSLNLTN
+422 HASFIITRTE
-430 NKTVAYEIYGGTIVR
+430 TVAYEPTSTGFVR
-445 HTDITIQSISVYAG
+445 HTDISVGSVSFNNNDSVY
-459 DGKLLINL
+459 L
-467 PKADNTFSHENLAC
+467 PKSGVYSAILHARVS
-481 YVVLKNIG
+481 LKHIG
-489 GGYAQ
+489 YFDTMIPVKLYPNGIGVGGYGAFF
-494 VPVITKNTGVAL
+494 TL
-506 SFNAGPIIVDIN
+506 DIN
-518 NRLYIIFVFYNLTP
+518 NRLYFVNLVYENKYV

>member
-26 YELQILYLKRLIDDI
+26 YELQILYLKNLIDNI

-64 VVKLKNDVNNLNPDE
+64 VTKLKNDVNNLNPDE

-90 INGVKTS
+90 INGVQTS

-107 LTGNVNNNTTD
+107 LTGNVNTNTTD

-128 VKNTLKNKQNKLTF
+128 VKNTLNN
-142 DATPTAGSQN
+142 
-152 PVTSDGIKRA
+152 
-162 IDNIDVGNVQGQLD
+162 
-176 AIKTEQ
+176 
-182 TEQNTKIS
+182 
-190 ANKTEIDS
+190 
-198 VKEGLAGKQNV
+198 KQNV

-241 QGQLDAI
+241 QEQLDAI
-248 KTEQTEQN
+248 EQEQTEQN
-256 TKISA
+256 NKISS
-261 NKTEIDSVKEG
+261 NKTEI
-272 LAGKQNVLTFD
+272 
-283 ATPTAGSQN
+283 
-292 PVTSDGI
+292 
-299 KRAIDNIDVGNVQG
+299 
-313 QLDAIKT
+313 
-320 EQTEQNKKIS
+320 
-330 DNKTAVDSVKES
+330 DSVKES

-348 DITALQETTAGHTT
+348 DITSLQETTAGHTT

-407 GGTGECDYVV
+407 GGTGESDYVV

-422 SFSLNLTN
+422 SLSLNLTN
-430 NKTVAYEIYGGTIVR
+430 NKTVTYELSPSGVVR
-445 HTDITIQSISVYAG
+445 HTDIKISSISVSVG
-459 DGKLLINL
+459 TNEKVLINL

-481 YVVLKNIG
+481 YVQLTNIG
-489 GGYAQ
+489 GAYAQ
-494 VPVITKNTGVAL
+494 VPVKTKNTGVIL
-506 SFNAGPIIVDIN
+506 SVDAGPIIMDIN
-518 NRLYIIFVFYNLTP
+518 NHLYIVFVFYNSIP

>member
-26 YELQILYLKRLIDDI
+26 YELQILYLKNLIDNI

-56 KLVTLQSE
+56 KLVALQSE
-64 VVKLKNDVNNLNPDE
+64 VTKLKNDVNNLNPDE

-107 LTGNVNNNTTD
+107 LTENVNTNTTD
-118 IETLTGEMTN
+118 IETLTSEMTN
-128 VKNTLKNKQNKLTF
+128 VKNTLKNKQDKLTF
-142 DATPTAGSQN
+142 DTTPTAGSNN

-162 IDNIDVGNVQGQLD
+162 IDNVDVGNVQEQLD
-176 AIKTEQ
+176 AIEQEQ

-190 ANKTEIDS
+190 DNKREIDT
-198 VKEGLAGKQNV
+198 VKQSLAGKQNV

-217 AGSQNPVT
+217 EGSQNPVT
-225 SDGIKRAIDN
+225 SDGIKKAIDN
-235 IDVGNV
+235 VDVGNV
-241 QGQLDAI
+241 QEQL
-248 KTEQTEQN
+248 N
-256 TKISA
+256 T
-261 NKTEIDSVKEG
+261 
-272 LAGKQNVLTFD
+272 
-283 ATPTAGSQN
+283 
-292 PVTSDGI
+292 
-299 KRAIDNIDVGNVQG
+299 
-313 QLDAIKT
+313 IKT

-330 DNKTAVDSVKES
+330 DNKTEIDSVKES
-342 VANQET
+342 IANQET

-407 GGTGECDYVV
+407 GTGETQFKQHIFD
-417 KTLTS
+417 THA
-422 SFSLNLTN
+422 SFIISRTD
-430 NKTVAYEIYGGTIVR
+430 TVAYEPTSSGFVR
-445 HTDITIQSISVYAG
+445 HTDIAVGSVSFKDNDSVY
-459 DGKLLINL
+459 L
-467 PKADNTFSHENLAC
+467 PKSGVYSAIVNARVS
-481 YVVLKNIG
+481 LKRIG
-489 GGYAQ
+489 YFDTMIPVTLYPNGIGVGGSGAFF
-494 VPVITKNTGVAL
+494 TL
-506 SFNAGPIIVDIN
+506 DIN
-518 NRLYIIFVFYNLTP
+518 NTLYFVNLVYENKYV

>member
-26 YELQILYLKRLIDDI
+26 YELQILYLKRLIDNI

-64 VVKLKNDVNNLNPDE
+64 VAKLKNDVNNLNPDE

-107 LTGNVNNNTTD
+107 LTENVNTNTTD
-118 IETLTGEMTN
+118 IETLTGEMAN
-128 VKNTLKNKQNKLTF
+128 VKNTLNN
-142 DATPTAGSQN
+142 
-152 PVTSDGIKRA
+152 
-162 IDNIDVGNVQGQLD
+162 
-176 AIKTEQ
+176 
-182 TEQNTKIS
+182 
-190 ANKTEIDS
+190 
-198 VKEGLAGKQNV
+198 
-209 LTFDATPT
+209 
-217 AGSQNPVT
+217 
-225 SDGIKRAIDN
+225 
-235 IDVGNV
+235 
-241 QGQLDAI
+241 
-248 KTEQTEQN
+248 
-256 TKISA
+256 
-261 NKTEIDSVKEG
+261 
-272 LAGKQNVLTFD
+272 KQNVLTFD

-330 DNKTAVDSVKES
+330 DNKTEIDSVKES

-372 NVLTFDATPTA
+372 NVLTFDTTPTA

-407 GGTGECDYVV
+407 GGTGESDFVV

-422 SFSLNLTN
+422 SLSLNLTN
-430 NKTVAYEIYGGTIVR
+430 NKTVTYELSPSGIVR
-445 HTDITIQSISVYAG
+445 HTDIKISSISVSVG
-459 DGKLLINL
+459 NGEKVLINL
-467 PKADNTFSHENLAC
+467 PKNDNTFSHENLAC
-481 YVVLKNIG
+481 YVQLTNIG
-489 GGYAQ
+489 GAYAQ
-494 VPVITKNTGVAL
+494 VPVKTKNTGVIL
-506 SFNAGPIIVDIN
+506 SVDAGPIIMDVN
-518 NRLYIIFVFYNLTP
+518 NHLYIVFVFYNLIP

>member
-26 YELQILYLKRLIDDI
+26 YELQILYLKRLIDNI

-64 VVKLKNDVNNLNPDE
+64 VTKLKNDVNNLNPDE

-107 LTGNVNNNTTD
+107 LTGNVNTNTTD

-128 VKNTLKNKQNKLTF
+128 VKNTLNNKQNKLTF
-142 DATPTAGSQN
+142 DATPTAGSNN

-162 IDNIDVGNVQGQLD
+162 LDNIDVGNVQEQLD

-182 TEQNTKIS
+182 REQNTKIS
-190 ANKTEIDS
+190 SNKREIDS
-198 VKEGLAGKQNV
+198 VKEDLSGKQNV

-217 AGSQNPVT
+217 AGSNNPVT
-225 SDGIKRAIDN
+225 SDGIKKA
-235 IDVGNV
+235 
-241 QGQLDAI
+241 L
-248 KTEQTEQN
+248 
-256 TKISA
+256 
-261 NKTEIDSVKEG
+261 
-272 LAGKQNVLTFD
+272 
-283 ATPTAGSQN
+283 
-292 PVTSDGI
+292 
-299 KRAIDNIDVGNVQG
+299 DNIDVGNVQG

-330 DNKTAVDSVKES
+330 DNKTQIDSVKES

-362 AIEGLQTGKQ
+362 AIEALQTGKQ
-372 NVLTFDATPTA
+372 NVLTFDSTPTA

-407 GGTGECDYVV
+407 GGGTGESDFVV

-422 SFSLNLTN
+422 SLSLNLTN
-430 NKTVAYEIYGGTIVR
+430 KRTVAYEIGSGTIVR
-445 HTDITIQSISVYAG
+445 RTDIEISSISVSVG
-459 DGKLLINL
+459 NDEKVLISL
-467 PKADNTFSHENLAC
+467 PKNDKTFSHENLAC
-481 YVVLKNIG
+481 YVKLKNIG
-489 GGYAQ
+489 GSYAQ
-494 VPVITKNTGVAL
+494 VPVLTTNTGVIL
-506 SFNAGPIIVDIN
+506 SFYAGPIIMDIN
-518 NRLYIIFVFYNLTP
+518 NHLYIVFMFYNLIP

>member
-26 YELQILYLKRLIDDI
+26 YELQILYLKKLIDNI

-56 KLVTLQSE
+56 KLVALQSE
-64 VVKLKNDVNNLNPDE
+64 VTKLKNDVNNLNPDE

-128 VKNTLKNKQNKLTF
+128 VKNTLKNKQDKLTF
-142 DATPTAGSQN
+142 DSTPTAGSNN

-162 IDNIDVGNVQGQLD
+162 LDNIDVGNVQEQLD
-176 AIKTEQ
+176 AIEQEQ

-190 ANKTEIDS
+190 NNKREIDS
-198 VKEGLAGKQNV
+198 VKQDLAGKQNV

-217 AGSQNPVT
+217 AGSNNPVT
-225 SDGIKRAIDN
+225 SDGIKKALDN
-235 IDVGNV
+235 VDVGNV
-241 QGQLDAI
+241 QEQLDAI
-248 KTEQTEQN
+248 K
-256 TKISA
+256 S
-261 NKTEIDSVKEG
+261 
-272 LAGKQNVLTFD
+272 
-283 ATPTAGSQN
+283 
-292 PVTSDGI
+292 
-299 KRAIDNIDVGNVQG
+299 
-313 QLDAIKT
+313 

-330 DNKTAVDSVKES
+330 DNKTEIDSVKES

-407 GGTGECDYVV
+407 GTGETQFTQHTFDSNVIFDITRTDAVV
-417 KTLTS
+417 YEPTS
-422 SFSLNLTN
+422 TGF
-430 NKTVAYEIYGGTIVR
+430 VR
-445 HTDITIQSISVYAG
+445 HTDISVSAISFINNESVY
-459 DGKLLINL
+459 L
-467 PKADNTFSHENLAC
+467 PKSGVYSAIVNAR
-481 YVVLKNIG
+481 VLLKRIDCFDTMIPVKLYPNGIG
-489 GGYAQ
+489 VGGYGAFF
-494 VPVITKNTGVAL
+494 TL
-506 SFNAGPIIVDIN
+506 DIN
-518 NRLYIIFVFYNLTP
+518 NTLYFVNLLYENKYV

>member
-26 YELQILYLKRLIDDI
+26 YELQILYLKRLIDNI

-64 VVKLKNDVNNLNPDE
+64 VTKLKNDVNNLNPDE

-107 LTGNVNNNTTD
+107 LTGNVNTNTTD
-118 IETLTGEMTN
+118 IETLTGEMTD

-142 DATPTAGSQN
+142 DATPTAGSNNPVTSDGIKRALDNIDVGNVQEQLDAIKTEQREQNTKISSNKTEIDSVKEDLAGKQNVLTFDSTPTAGSNN

-162 IDNIDVGNVQGQLD
+162 IDNVDVGNVQEQLD
-176 AIKTEQ
+176 AIK
-182 TEQNTKIS
+182 
-190 ANKTEIDS
+190 
-198 VKEGLAGKQNV
+198 L
-209 LTFDATPT
+209 
-217 AGSQNPVT
+217 
-225 SDGIKRAIDN
+225 
-235 IDVGNV
+235 
-241 QGQLDAI
+241 
-248 KTEQTEQN
+248 
-256 TKISA
+256 
-261 NKTEIDSVKEG
+261 
-272 LAGKQNVLTFD
+272 
-283 ATPTAGSQN
+283 
-292 PVTSDGI
+292 
-299 KRAIDNIDVGNVQG
+299 
-313 QLDAIKT
+313 

-330 DNKTAVDSVKES
+330 DNKTSVDSVKES

-362 AIEGLQTGKQ
+362 AIEALQTGKQ
-372 NVLTFDATPTA
+372 NVLTFDTTPTA

-407 GGTGECDYVV
+407 GGTGESDFVV

-422 SFSLNLTN
+422 SLSLNLTN
-430 NKTVAYEIYGGTIVR
+430 NKTVTYELSPSGVVR
-445 HTDITIQSISVYAG
+445 HTDIKISSISVSVG
-459 DGKLLINL
+459 SDEKVLINL

-481 YVVLKNIG
+481 YVELTNIG
-489 GGYAQ
+489 GAYAQ
-494 VPVITKNTGVAL
+494 VPVKTKNTGVVL
-506 SFNAGPIIVDIN
+506 SVDAGPIIMDIN
-518 NRLYIIFVFYNLTP
+518 NHLYIVFVFYNLIP

>member
-26 YELQILYLKRLIDDI
+26 YELQILYLKRLIDNI

-64 VVKLKNDVNNLNPDE
+64 VTKLKNDVNNLNPDE

-97 IQTITQNVTT
+97 IQTITQNVTN
-107 LTGNVNNNTTD
+107 LTGNVNTNTTD

-128 VKNTLKNKQNKLTF
+128 VKNTLNNKQNVLTF
-142 DATPTAGSQN
+142 DTTPTAGSNN

-162 IDNIDVGNVQGQLD
+162 LDNIDVGNVQEQLD
-176 AIKTEQ
+176 VIKTEQ
-182 TEQNTKIS
+182 REQNTKIS

-225 SDGIKRAIDN
+225 SDGIK
-235 IDVGNV
+235 
-241 QGQLDAI
+241 
-248 KTEQTEQN
+248 K
-256 TKISA
+256 
-261 NKTEIDSVKEG
+261 
-272 LAGKQNVLTFD
+272 
-283 ATPTAGSQN
+283 
-292 PVTSDGI
+292 
-299 KRAIDNIDVGNVQG
+299 AIDNIDVGNVQG

-330 DNKTAVDSVKES
+330 DNKTEIDSVKES
-342 VANQET
+342 IANQET
-348 DITALQETTAGHTT
+348 DITSLQETTAGHTT

-407 GGTGECDYVV
+407 GGGTGESDFVV

-422 SFSLNLTN
+422 SLSLNLTN
-430 NKTVAYEIYGGTIVR
+430 NKTVTYELSSSGVVR
-445 HTDITIQSISVYAG
+445 HTDIKISSITVTVG
-459 DGKLLINL
+459 TNEKVLINL
-467 PKADNTFSHENLAC
+467 PKADNTWSHENLAC
-481 YVVLKNIG
+481 YVQLTNIG
-489 GGYAQ
+489 GAYAQ
-494 VPVITKNTGVAL
+494 VPVKTKNTGIIL
-506 SFNAGPIIVDIN
+506 SVYAGPIIMDIN
-518 NRLYIIFVFYNLTP
+518 NHLYIVFVFYNLIP